1 MVSFPFWLTTMPNTH
16 QIQSMDHMPVCNELH
31 EKKKRGDEFVNISI
45 QPKVTGEMKNGKE
58 NK

>member
-1 MVSFPFWLTTMPNTH
+1 MNFTRK
-16 QIQSMDHMPVCNELH
+16 
-31 EKKKRGDEFVNISI
+31 KKKRGDEFVNISI

>member
-1 MVSFPFWLTTMPNTH
+1 MPNTH

-31 EKKKRGDEFVNISI
+31 ERKKKKGDEFVNISI

>member
-1 MVSFPFWLTTMPNTH
+1 MNFTR
-16 QIQSMDHMPVCNELH
+16 
-31 EKKKRGDEFVNISI
+31 KKKGGDEFVNISI